1 MGSYTAIKGQV
12 LSINLL
18 DDLTDNG
25 WVISG
30 GKAIHSGC
38 NAGTIELRNS
48 NYTVGVPNLFMY
60 KVSGLTSGGVN
71 IRVGS
76 TNGVTRTAN
85 GEYTDVLTPET
96 NDKVFFYSD
105 GSLTVEYLRVA
116 PESGLGQSNGTTFG
130 FDEKNNRFP
139 SFYSYEPE
147 FMLKFINGFFTFKE
161 GQLWEHNVNEVRN
174 NFYGVQYSSKIKYY
188 VNVNPTQVKE
198 FFTMRQKSNKPWAV
212 TEAYID
218 PTDGKPDGQKTR
230 IKKGNFKLLQTDYFA
245 PFLRNQLDPRYSS
258 EFEALMKGGSM
269 QGSYIEINLE
279 NEDTVE
285 VRLFSVDVE
294 CAPHNYT
301 Y

>member
-1 MGSYTAIKGQV
+1 MGSYSAIKGQT

-18 DDLTDNG
+18 DDLRDNG

-38 NAGTIELRNS
+38 NAGLIELRNP
-48 NYTVGVPNLFMY
+48 NYTVGVPNIIKY
-60 KVSGLTSGGVN
+60 EVSGYSSGGVN

-85 GEYTDVLTPET
+85 DVYEEVITPAL
-96 NDKVFFYSD
+96 NDKVYFYSD
-105 GSLTVEYLRVA
+105 GNLTVDYLSIA
-116 PESGLGQSNGTTFG
+116 PLGEGESNGIAVG
-130 FDEKNNRFP
+130 FDEKNNKWI
-139 SFYSYEPE
+139 SYYSYEPE
-147 FMLKFINGFFTFKE
+147 MMVKFIDNFFTFKE
-161 GQLWEHNVNEVRN
+161 GKLWKHNVNEVRN
-174 NFYGVQYSSKIKYY
+174 NFYGVQYTSKIKYY
-188 VNVNPTQVKE
+188 VNVNPTEVKE
-198 FFTMRQKSNKPWAV
+198 FFSMRQKSNKVWSV
-212 TEAYID
+212 TDAYIE
-218 PTDGKPDGQKTR
+218 PYEGKSSGQRTR
-230 IKKGNFKLLQTDYFA
+230 IKKGNFKVLQGDFFA
-245 PFLRNQLDPRYSS
+245 PFLRNQLDPRFNS
-258 EFEALMKGGSM
+258 ELEALMKGGSM